1 MYPEHV
7 FIVKALSQNYVQSC
21 TNHVNTPIALFL
33 IKKFQL
39 NSEFR
44 MFI

>member
-21 TNHVNTPIALFL
+21 TNHVNTPVPYSLL
-33 IKKFQL
+33 KNPNK
-39 NSEFR
+39 
-44 MFI
+44 